1 MPLQKHWL
9 IDAIEEDAAA
19 LETDAGELVHVPR
32 SLLPAG
38 ARAGMLVRVTTAPG
52 DDARPLTLA
61 LDPAAT
67 AAALARSQAQLRAP
81 RGEDTPG
88 DIAL

>member
-9 IDAIEEDAAA
+9 IDTIEEDAAA

-38 ARAGMLVRVTTAPG
+38 AREGMLVLVTIAPG
-52 DDARPLTLA
+52 DDARPVALA

-67 AAALARSQAQLRAP
+67 AAAVARSQAQLRRP
-81 RGEDTPG
+81 RGPDTPG